1 MQDMIDSRLN
11 QLARDGTLGDGTP
24 CRVISDNDTMRLAHE
39 TGLSGWQVEVRALK
53 KNILPDRYLRNRKT
67 LSMADQIRLLSA
79 HVCIVGLGG
88 LGGLVTDSLARMGVG
103 RLKLVDG
110 DGFETHN
117 LNRQLLGTTDTVGTS
132 KADAAARRV
141 ASVHPGI
148 EVTVVGENL
157 TPENAFEILDTCDLA
172 VDCLDNIPSR
182 FALASAAAKK
192 SVPLVSAAVA
202 GLSGHVT
209 TLFPDDP
216 GLESIY
222 GPEDPHRA
230 FTGEETRLGCLAP
243 AVNLMASLEC
253 VEALKVLLDRP
264 GTLKNQLL
272 VVDLNDYTF
281 ETLALS

>member
-1 MQDMIDSRLN
+1 MQKTIDSRLN
-11 QLARDGTLGDGTP
+11 QLARDGKLSDGTP
-24 CRVISDNDTMRLAHE
+24 CRVISDGDVMRLTAE
-39 TGLSGWQVEVRALK
+39 TGLPGWQVEVRALERK
-53 KNILPDRYLRNRKT
+53 ILPDRYLRNRKS
-67 LSMADQIRLLSA
+67 LSMADQIRLLKA

-88 LGGLVTDSLARMGVG
+88 LGGLVTESLARMGVG

-110 DGFETHN
+110 DVFENHN
-117 LNRQLLGTTDTVGTS
+117 LNRQLLSSTDTVGMS
-132 KADAAARRV
+132 KADAAAQRV
-141 ASVHPGI
+141 VSIHPGI

-157 TPENAFEILDTCDLA
+157 THSNAVEIVSGCDLA

-182 FALASAAAKK
+182 FALASAAAETA
-192 SVPLVSAAVA
+192 VPLVSAAVA

-209 TLFPDDP
+209 TLFPHGP

-230 FTGEETRLGCLAP
+230 FKGEEIRQGCLAP

-253 VEALKVLLDRP
+253 VEVLNELLNRPGALKNR
-264 GTLKNQLL
+264 LL